1 MGFPDIW
8 INRRGIVNSPMLV
21 VMLAAGLAGLSGI
34 ARAQDTDTQ
43 PADSGAKAP
52 KFRCDQTSHDF
63 GTIWSGDE
71 VNAEFVIH
79 NDGDAPLEITKIRTG
94 CGCTQAEKFDKIIPP
109 GGKVTMKFKV
119 RTGGKRGQP
128 KLTVQVWCNDQTVSQ
143 PIKLHIKGMIKARI
157 AIDPTNGANFGRRLP
172 ADDLVK
178 TVTLTNNTD
187 KPMKLVPKPAQR
199 ESIFSYELKEL
210 EPGKKVQLTI
220 KANPPFKTQANSVRL
235 SFLTGIPKEPE
246 ISVPCYLYAKPIIE
260 VQPSHHSLAV
270 PLAQDWRNN
279 NIQIRNNGKTPM
291 KIVSVNAS
299 HPQIKTD
306 LTEVDPGKLY
316 RLNVTI
322 PIGFDPPAN
331 GPVKIAIGTDVE
343 NHKEVFVNFRTRRA
357 SPTDRPRI
365 MAPQLVGKKAPAVT
379 VASAE
384 GKSFR
389 LGTMNSKVTVINF
402 FISTNDWCKK
412 QIPNVQAVA
421 DVYKAKGAEF
431 LLVSVDTGRT
441 KDDIIEAV
449 KDLKTDLSIALD
461 PKRAAANAYGVR
473 TYPTLFL
480 LNQDG
485 TIEAVHRGIKKTLK
499 KDLEAQLDVLLA
511 GKNRT
516 AFAGATSAK
525 PEPRPGPAKT
535 DAPKLAFKS
544 KRIDTGQHKPAQTVS
559 HKIAYRNDGGQ
570 PLTIKSISGSQGLTI
585 KPGYAT
591 TIAPG
596 KSGEV
601 ETGFKTPGQ
610 AQSLAYTVT
619 FESNDPTHTKQMV
632 ELTGLTRPWID
643 VEPIEGVD
651 FGRKVPTFSM
661 PRLATLI
668 YNGTEPI
675 KYLKTESTS
684 KTFSGEV
691 KLIQKGPN
699 AMVIVK
705 AHPPFEPGENQA
717 MITITTDCKQQP
729 EAKLPIRLFLPPRI
743 EITPPVVQVAKQ
755 SRLQKLEVKI
765 ANNSASSMHI
775 LGVEKSNNTIL
786 TQFFPEPDGL
796 SYKLVMTFRKNFTC
810 SPGGEKITIRTDD
823 PEYGEIVIPIKM
835 KGIVKRVSTS
845 N

>member
-1 MGFPDIW
+1 MSLLDVRM
-8 INRRGIVNSPMLV
+8 NRRGIVNSQMLV
-21 VMLAAGLAGLSGI
+21 AMLAAGLAGLPGI
-34 ARAQDTDTQ
+34 ARAQNTDTQ
-43 PADSGAKAP
+43 PTDAEVKAP

-63 GTIWSGDE
+63 GTVWSGDE
-71 VNAEFVIH
+71 VKAEFVVH
-79 NDGDAPLEITKIRTG
+79 NDGDTPLEITKVRAG
-94 CGCTQAEKFDKIIPP
+94 CGCTQAEKFDKTIPP
-109 GGKVTMKFKV
+109 GGKVTMGFKV
-119 RTGGKRGQP
+119 RTRGMHGQVT
-128 KLTVQVWCNDQTVSQ
+128 KVVQVSCNDQTVSQ
-143 PIKLHIKGMIKARI
+143 PIKLYIKGMIKARI
-157 AIDPTNGANFGRRLP
+157 SIEPRNGANFGP
-172 ADDLVK
+172 KTAEDDLVK

-187 KPMKLVPKPAQR
+187 KLMKLVPKPAQR

-210 EPGKKVQLTI
+210 EPGKKVQLII
-220 KANPPFKTQANSVRL
+220 KANPPFKTQANSTRL
-235 SFLTGIPKEPE
+235 PFLTGIPEEPE
-246 ISVPCYLYAKPIIE
+246 IRIPCYLYVKPIIE
-260 VQPSHHSLAV
+260 VRPSYHSLAV
-270 PLAQDWRNN
+270 PLAQEWRNN
-279 NIQIRNNGKTPM
+279 NIQIRNYGKTPM

-306 LTEVDPGKLY
+306 LTEVDPGNLY

-322 PIGFDPPAN
+322 PIGFNPPAN
-331 GPVKIAIGTDVE
+331 EPIKIAIATNVE
-343 NHKEVFVNFRTRRA
+343 NYKEVFVNFRTRRA

-365 MAPQLVGKKAPAVT
+365 MAPQLVGKKAPAVA

-384 GKSFR
+384 GKSLQ
-389 LGTMNSKVTVINF
+389 LGAMNSKVTVINF
-402 FISTNDWCKK
+402 FISTHDWCKK

-421 DVYKAKGAEF
+421 DAYKAKGVEF
-431 LLVSVDTGRT
+431 LLVSADTGRT
-441 KDDIIEAV
+441 KDDIIKAV

-461 PKRAAANAYGVR
+461 PKRIAANAYGVR
-473 TYPTLFL
+473 GYPTLFL
-480 LNQDG
+480 LNKDG
-485 TIEAVHRGIKKTLK
+485 TIEAVHRGAKKTLK
-499 KDLEAQLDVLLA
+499 QDLEAQLDVLLA

-516 AFAGATSAK
+516 AFTSATSAK
-525 PEPRPGPAKT
+525 PEPRPEPAKT

-544 KRIDTGQHKPAQTVS
+544 KRIDTGQHKPAQIVS
-559 HKIAYRNDGGQ
+559 HKIAYRNDGSQ
-570 PLTIKSISGSQGLTI
+570 PLTLKSISGSQGLTI

-601 ETGFKTPGQ
+601 ETEFKTPSQ

-632 ELTGLTRPWID
+632 ELTGLTTSWID

-675 KYLKTESTS
+675 KYLKTDSTS
-684 KTFSGEV
+684 KKFSGEV

-705 AHPPFEPGENQA
+705 AHPPFDPGENQA
-717 MITITTDCKQQP
+717 MITITTDCEQQP

-743 EITPPVVQVAKQ
+743 EITPPVVEVAKQ
-755 SRLQKLEVKI
+755 NRLQKLEVKI

-775 LGVEKSNNTIL
+775 LGVEKSSNTIL

-796 SYKLVMTFRKNFTC
+796 SYKLVMTFRKNFVC
-810 SPGGEKITIRTDD
+810 GPGGEKITIRTDD
-823 PEYGEIVIPIKM
+823 AEYGEIVIPIKM
-835 KGIVKRVSTS
+835 KGTVKRVSTS